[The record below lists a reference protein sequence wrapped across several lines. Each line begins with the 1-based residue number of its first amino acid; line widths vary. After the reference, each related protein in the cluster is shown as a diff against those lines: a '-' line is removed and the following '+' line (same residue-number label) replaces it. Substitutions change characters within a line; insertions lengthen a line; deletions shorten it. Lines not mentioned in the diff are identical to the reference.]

1 MAIIE
6 TIKSW
11 FGKNKPTP
19 LEDKKPVVTAPPKT
33 AAPIITINEQDV
45 ANSQSHESLLDILNN
60 AQASFSVKELAIKR
74 IEDQELL
81 AQLASQ
87 HSIAKIRQQAAE
99 KLVDLTLI
107 EKTAQALKQSDKG
120 VYRILRQKL
129 DNHEQQ
135 QKQLQEKQQRIDKIC
150 SDLNNLLNS
159 AHNPLFN
166 AKVQSLA
173 QQWQQLN
180 QEFAIDVTSQQRFD
194 QAYQQAQQLV
204 QQHQAQ
210 SAKEQQAQLMQQQLS
225 EQFTSLSQSISTTE
239 QLDELLSINQQLNQ
253 LRQQWQATIVIVS
266 PNNEL
271 QNSVQTDEGK
281 LNQISRQLD
290 KLSSQIPEIIQL
302 SQQLLDNPIQQGTY
316 QHLQKRLKNANLN
329 DAIWQIPILASVPQA
344 LKLAEQALKAQK
356 QAQQKAQTEQAINTP
371 TKAKVDHELDSL
383 IQKIGELIANG
394 QHKEAEPL
402 LRQAQQYAKN
412 HKLFDARLGDF
423 IEEMQKMRD
432 WAGFAII
439 PKKQDLLQQMQHLA
453 QQATEANLDALNHLD
468 KIKALQAEW
477 QGLGIANNE
486 QEKNLWQQF
495 KEVSQQAYAPCQQFF
510 DQQNAIQAENAAQ
523 RQALCQEL
531 KHYLDNLP
539 EQVNWQGHIAILKK
553 AREDWQK
560 YHPVEAKLHKKL
572 QAEFTQIIK
581 ALEDKLHAEYQLQE
595 DKKRGLIAK
604 AENLLNHENIF
615 EACHQAKD
623 LQNTWK
629 TLGSCGHNKDQQL
642 WEEFR
647 QHCDALFAKRHEAK
661 AAKQAED
668 AQVVAQAEEL
678 LKQLHTLLNTPE
690 HTPTSEQVEPLLQ
703 QLDSQYFPKE
713 ANHELRKQINQCRRQ
728 WQDYL
733 AKQVNSEKQAS
744 LKQLSQTLDL
754 CLAAENVVLAG
765 QPVSVE
771 MVLQWQ
777 ENVAQIHHY
786 FKNALQKRW
795 QNLST
800 LANDETEQ
808 QLREEKAQDACLLLE
823 LLLAI
828 DSPASEKAARI
839 AKKMALFEQQSYP
852 KTSQDAQVLIITTLN
867 QILLIGGLNPERSQS
882 LKQRLDAILMSAA
895 LSRML

>member
-1 MAIIE
+1 MDREQESKKPIKVATGIEVRQWNKSSSIRVIFWYKGIECRETLKLEPTKNNIKYAERLRGEILNAIALGTFNYADYFPQSKRARLFGHVWIKATVGELLQDYMSIAAKTLEPSTVNGYQKVCDKHLFPVFGHIPLRELSPIIIRNWVIGLTITAKTVRNILTPLRNMLDQALNDGLIE
-6 TIKSW
+6 RHPLNKLVLSKLLNKKTIKSDWEVDPFDQDEIKAILNEADGQARNLFQFAFFTGLRTSELIALEWNDIDW
-11 FGKNKPTP
+11 FKG
-19 LEDKKPVVTAPPKT
+19 VVRISRAVVLKQEKGTKT
-33 AAPIITINEQDV
+33 KAGTR
-45 ANSQSHESLLDILNN
+45 DIL
-60 AQASFSVKELAIKR
+60 
-74 IEDQELL
+74 LL
-81 AQLASQ
+81 PP
-87 HSIAKIRQQAAE
+87 AAE
-99 KLVDLTLI
+99 
-107 EKTAQALKQSDKG
+107 
-120 VYRILRQKL
+120 
-129 DNHEQQ
+129 
-135 QKQLQEKQQRIDKIC
+135 
-150 SDLNNLLNS
+150 
-159 AHNPLFN
+159 
-166 AKVQSLA
+166 
-173 QQWQQLN
+173 
-180 QEFAIDVTSQQRFD
+180 
-194 QAYQQAQQLV
+194 
-204 QQHQAQ
+204 
-210 SAKEQQAQLMQQQLS
+210 
-225 EQFTSLSQSISTTE
+225 
-239 QLDELLSINQQLNQ
+239 
-253 LRQQWQATIVIVS
+253 
-266 PNNEL
+266 
-271 QNSVQTDEGK
+271 
-281 LNQISRQLD
+281 
-290 KLSSQIPEIIQL
+290 
-302 SQQLLDNPIQQGTY
+302 
-316 QHLQKRLKNANLN
+316 
-329 DAIWQIPILASVPQA
+329 
-344 LKLAEQALKAQK
+344 ALKAQK
-356 QAQQKAQTEQAINTP
+356 QAQQKAKTEQAINTP

-383 IQKIGELIANG
+383 IQKIGELMANG

-412 HKLFDARLGDF
+412 HKLFDARLGGF

-439 PKKQDLLQQMQHLA
+439 PKKQDLLRQMQHLA

-510 DQQNAIQAENAAQ
+510 DQQNAIQAENATQ

-560 YHPVEAKLHKKL
+560 YHPVEAKKHKQL
-572 QAEFTQIIK
+572 QSRFTRIIK

-713 ANHELRKQINQCRRQ
+713 ANHELRKQINQYRRQ

-733 AKQVNSEKQAS
+733 AKQVDSEKQAS

-882 LKQRLDAILMSAA
+882 LKQRLNAILMSAA